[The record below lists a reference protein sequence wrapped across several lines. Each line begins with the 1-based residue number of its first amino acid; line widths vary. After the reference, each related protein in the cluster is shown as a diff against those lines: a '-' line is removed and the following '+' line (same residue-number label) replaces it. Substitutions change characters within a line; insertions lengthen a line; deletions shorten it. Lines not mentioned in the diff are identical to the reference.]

1 MHAVPF
7 INKQIGLIKKVGLF
21 MFTFFFFFWFNI
33 HVYLPR
39 SVEHVHANN
48 SENQTLQN

>member
-21 MFTFFFFFWFNI
+21 MFTCHEVLNMYMPITLKIKRYKTNCKDVSKKKNI
-33 HVYLPR
+33 
-39 SVEHVHANN
+39 
-48 SENQTLQN
+48 